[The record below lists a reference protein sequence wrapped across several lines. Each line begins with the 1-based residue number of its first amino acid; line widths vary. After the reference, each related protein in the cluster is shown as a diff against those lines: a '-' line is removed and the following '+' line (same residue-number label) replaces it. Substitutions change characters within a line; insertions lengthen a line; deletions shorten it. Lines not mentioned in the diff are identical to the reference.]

1 MRILFVEDEEEL
13 NSIGTQQLRAQGHT
27 VWPVTTVAQAR
38 DLFEEHAKEIDL
50 FIADQR
56 LPDGTGVGLAL
67 EFKMS
72 RSDLN
77 VVVVSG
83 HLTDDD
89 RHILEAAGIPF
100 YYKPLVYSSI
110 VRRFERPPMGAG
122 PSGKTNFPF
131 SVAASSAQPSHP
143 APAPQVTAASSK
155 PAIAVK
161 GGPSKAP
168 FPTTAPAVEP
178 PKSKGL
184 TRLLWDVVTKKKK
197 KPDGGT
203 DVAI

>member
-27 VWPVTTVAQAR
+27 VWPVSTVAEAR
-38 DLFEEHAKEIDL
+38 DMFEKHASEIDL

-89 RHILEAAGIPF
+89 RHILEAAGVPF
-100 YYKPLVYSSI
+100 YYKPLVYSTI
-110 VRRFERPPMGAG
+110 VRRFDRPPVGSG
-122 PSGKTNFPF
+122 GKTSFPGPVSTPPPAATAPIMATDKPGIPTPKSSI
-131 SVAASSAQPSHP
+131 SVKGEIPP
-143 APAPQVTAASSK
+143 SK
-155 PAIAVK
+155 PAEL
-161 GGPSKAP
+161 P
-168 FPTTAPAVEP
+168 EP
-178 PKSKGL
+178 PRQKGL
-184 TRLLWDVVTKKKK
+184 TRLLWDVVTRKKTKGS
-197 KPDGGT
+197 GGT

>member
-13 NSIGTQQLRAQGHT
+13 NSIGTQQLRSQGHT
-27 VWPVTTVAQAR
+27 VWPVTNVAQAR
-38 DLFEEHAKEIDL
+38 DMFEKHAAEIDL

-110 VRRFERPPMGAG
+110 IRRFDRPPPGAA
-122 PSGKTNFPF
+122 
-131 SVAASSAQPSHP
+131 V
-143 APAPQVTAASSK
+143 K
-155 PAIAVK
+155 PAIVNAAPPSTPPPASAPVKTVSETPKPALVVK
-161 GGPSKAP
+161 GEPAGPAQPEAP
-168 FPTTAPAVEP
+168 PVRQ
-178 PKSKGL
+178 KGL
-184 TRLLWDVVTKKKK
+184 TRLLWDVVTRKKKD
-197 KPDGGT
+197 DGNGGN
-203 DVAI
+203 VAI